1 MSPEELEHLTA
12 HIEKIIKLTVNGK
25 IDRLTD
31 RVENYIKTDDD
42 WKEKAQPIL
51 EIGGDIRS
59 FGKIL
64 FVLLGI
70 AATIIGI
77 LKFWK

>member
-31 RVENYIKTDDD
+31 RVENYIKTDDE
-42 WKEKAQPIL
+42 WKEKVIYFGPM
-51 EIGGDIRS
+51 EIGRAH
-59 FGKIL
+59 
-64 FVLLGI
+64 V
-70 AATIIGI
+70 
-77 LKFWK
+77 